1 MKPLKQSEYIELAK
15 AYVALSNAHALEFVF
30 PMFVESA
37 IYQSSSV
44 GSYNGRADIENM
56 MTGFFASFPDV
67 HWLVTEYRFV
77 SEGRVEFNF
86 VMTATQA
93 ESGESIKREGLET
106 IQFNED
112 GFIGSIRVEIF

>member
-44 GSYNGRADIENM
+44 GSYNGRVDIENM
-56 MTGFFASFPDV
+56 MTGFFASFPNV
-67 HWLVTEYRFV
+67 FWQVAEYRGV
-77 SEGRVEFNF
+77 DKGQVEFEF
-86 VMTATQA
+86 VMTATTAQN
-93 ESGESIKREGLET
+93 GELTERIGQET
-106 IQFNED
+106 IQFNNE
-112 GFIGSIRVEIF
+112 GYISVIRVETY